1 MLSIFKGT
9 HRVKFCDTSVTYIIE
24 PGRGEDR
31 STQHLGDDLEC
42 KLIFGMDM
50 ASRTGQGRKKE
61 LQPLRWR
68 VPFDIFSSKIV
79 IHFLKRIILF
89 HRMKNNDKAK
99 VILKNNTSK
108 KKTVCIFF
116 PN

>member
-61 LQPLRWR
+61 LQPLKWR

-108 KKTVCIFF
+108 KTVCNFF
-116 PN
+116 SK